1 MYTKNSAFFSHD
13 DDVLGSIE
21 VGNWGDLAVL
31 DRDFIAG
38 DIHDIKNTRVDM
50 TFLGG
55 ELVYERADA

>member
-1 MYTKNSAFFSHD
+1 M
-13 DDVLGSIE
+13 LGSIE